1 MPTSITPTTV
11 PVKFITT
18 TAANLA
24 NVMQI
29 AGQIIYT
36 DDGNIY
42 YDKSGVERVRMTIEP
57 SFSVENNSTT
67 LVISM
72 PGHTSSGQI
81 QPK

>member
-18 TAANLA
+18 TASNLA
-24 NVMQI
+24 NVIQI

-72 PGHTSSGQI
+72 PEHTSSSQI